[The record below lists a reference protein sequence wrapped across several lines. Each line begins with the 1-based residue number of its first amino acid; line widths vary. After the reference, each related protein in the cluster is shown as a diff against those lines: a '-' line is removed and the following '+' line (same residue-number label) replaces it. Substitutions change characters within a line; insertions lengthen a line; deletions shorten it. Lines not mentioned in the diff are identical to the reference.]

1 MGIKNLN
8 RFIRDNCPDSIKIL
22 QFGDLSG
29 KRIVVDI
36 SIFLYKYFGDDAL
49 IENLYLFLG
58 SFKYY
63 NIPPIFIFDGK
74 PPQEKKALLKQ
85 RKEDKK
91 TAEQEYKLLLEKL
104 NEDLDEETK
113 QEIQTNMDTLKKQ
126 FIYISKTEVEIAK
139 DMIRAFGYTYFDA
152 HGEADELCALLVI
165 KKKAWACL
173 SEDMDMFVYGCP
185 RVLRYLSL
193 LQKNVVLYDMK
204 GILNELK
211 LTMDEFREICII
223 SGSDYNINTD
233 NKMELYKTLKYFKK
247 YKKNEDEWGGFYNWL
262 MTESKCDIDYQL
274 LNDIKNMF
282 IINEMENRE
291 GLKSFEQIKI
301 MNGPTNLHA
310 IIDLLEDDGFI
321 FVH

>member
-8 RFIRDNCPDSIKIL
+8 RFIRHNCPNSIKIL
-22 QFGDLSG
+22 KFGDLSG

-36 SIFLYKYFGDDAL
+36 SIFLYKYVGDDAL
-49 IENLYLFLG
+49 IENMYLFLG

-63 NIPPIFIFDGK
+63 NITPIFIFDGK

-85 RKEDKK
+85 RKQDKIS
-91 TAEQEYKLLLEKL
+91 AEIEYNNLLERMQEVD
-104 NEDLDEETK
+104 EDAK
-113 QEIQTNMDTLKKQ
+113 QEMQINMDTLKKQ
-126 FIYISKTEVEIAK
+126 FVYVSKNQVEIAK

-211 LTMDEFREICII
+211 LNIEEFREICII
-223 SGSDYNINTD
+223 SGSDYNINID
-233 NKMELYKTLKYFKK
+233 NKMELHKTLKYFKK
-247 YKKNEDEWGGFYNWL
+247 YKKKEDEWFSFYN
-262 MTESKCDIDYQL
+262 
-274 LNDIKNMF
+274 
-282 IINEMENRE
+282 
-291 GLKSFEQIKI
+291 
-301 MNGPTNLHA
+301 
-310 IIDLLEDDGFI
+310 
-321 FVH
+321 

>member
-1 MGIKNLN
+1 
-8 RFIRDNCPDSIKIL
+8 
-22 QFGDLSG
+22 
-29 KRIVVDI
+29 
-36 SIFLYKYFGDDAL
+36 
-49 IENLYLFLG
+49 LFLG

-63 NIPPIFIFDGK
+63 NITPIFIFDGK
-74 PPQEKKALLKQ
+74 PPEEKKALLKQ

-91 TAEQEYKLLLEKL
+91 TAEQEYNCLLEKL
-104 NEDLDEETK
+104 HEDIDEETK
-113 QEIQTNMDTLKKQ
+113 QEIQTNMDALKKQ
-126 FIYISKTEVEIAK
+126 FVYVSKTKIEIAK

-204 GILNELK
+204 GILHELN

-233 NKMELYKTLKYFKK
+233 NKMELHKTLKYFKK
-247 YKKNEDEWGGFYNWL
+247 YKKNDNECVGFYNWL
-262 MTESKCDIDYQL
+262 MTGSKCDIDYQL
-274 LNDIKNMF
+274 LHDIKKMF
-282 IINEMENRE
+282 IINDMENKE

-301 MNGPTNLHA
+301 MNGPTNLNA
-310 IIDLLEDDGFI
+310 ISSILEDDGFI
-321 FVH
+321 FVY